1 MQTTT
6 DLLQTQYELEREMTS
21 LGVERY
27 NKVRQSRPES
37 ETGPGRKLVLA
48 AIDDTAAAISRFVA
62 EADSGKPGKRHSAVK
77 YLRHLDPHGT
87 AYLTAVSCVNAL
99 AGETAKVTSVANA
112 IGRAVA
118 DDINFRL
125 LREKHPGLHKV
136 VQDQLK
142 KSTSAR
148 HSTAVMRHVVAEAD
162 MERFEID
169 EKDAT
174 LLGMKLIELFIEAT
188 GLVTIVTET
197 KGKTRTMYL
206 RGDEKILDWLTKAH
220 ESAAMFL
227 PVLMP
232 MVVPPRPWTTPKD
245 GGYLTDIGGRVD
257 LVRTRNK
264 AYKREL
270 AHVDMPI
277 VYDAL
282 NAIQSTAWAIN
293 TRVLDVMKELWAAGG
308 DVAGLPSRELA
319 ELPPRPALLDSD
331 PDYYK
336 EHHAE
341 EFKAWKRE
349 RARVYEENARGVSRR
364 LAAAQKIAL
373 AEKFAEFPAIY
384 FPHNLDF
391 RGRAYPLPPTLNP
404 QGDDQAKGLLMFA
417 EGKPLGDD
425 GAFWLAVHLA
435 NCFGVDKVSF
445 EDRVAWVREH
455 EELIL
460 DSAIDPLD
468 GQRFWLKADSP
479 FCALA
484 ACFEWAGYC
493 YHGKDYV
500 SHLPI
505 ALDGSCNGL
514 QNFSAM
520 LRDPIGGAA
529 TNLVPHEK
537 PADIY
542 TEVMHVAQAKLR
554 KLAEA
559 GDPLAIQLDGR
570 LTRKIVKTPVMTLP
584 YGVTKSG
591 MRSQVLEAMKKEGI
605 GDSWELADFLAALL
619 WESIGEVVVAAK
631 DAMGWLKEAAR
642 VAASGDLPVSWTT
655 PAGFPV
661 LQEYREEVGKRV
673 QAHVG
678 GRLVNL
684 VVNIGGTKL
693 DRRRQTL
700 GISPNF
706 VHSCDASHMMM
717 TVCLAA
723 ANGVTAFAMVHD
735 SFGTHAGN
743 AGVLAAALRQAFVD
757 QYSTDV
763 LGNFRQELADQL
775 PPELAAELP
784 PLPDTGTL
792 DLNLVLE
799 SRYFFA

>member
-1 MQTTT
+1 
-6 DLLQTQYELEREMTS
+6 
-21 LGVERY
+21 
-27 NKVRQSRPES
+27 
-37 ETGPGRKLVLA
+37 
-48 AIDDTAAAISRFVA
+48 
-62 EADSGKPGKRHSAVK
+62 
-77 YLRHLDPHGT
+77 
-87 AYLTAVSCVNAL
+87 
-99 AGETAKVTSVANA
+99 
-112 IGRAVA
+112 
-118 DDINFRL
+118 
-125 LREKHPGLHKV
+125 
-136 VQDQLK
+136 
-142 KSTSAR
+142 
-148 HSTAVMRHVVAEAD
+148 
-162 MERFEID
+162 
-169 EKDAT
+169 
-174 LLGMKLIELFIEAT
+174 
-188 GLVTIVTET
+188 
-197 KGKTRTMYL
+197 
-206 RGDEKILDWLTKAH
+206 
-220 ESAAMFL
+220 
-227 PVLMP
+227 
-232 MVVPPRPWTTPKD
+232 
-245 GGYLTDIGGRVD
+245 
-257 LVRTRNK
+257 
-264 AYKREL
+264 
-270 AHVDMPI
+270 
-277 VYDAL
+277 
-282 NAIQSTAWAIN
+282 
-293 TRVLDVMKELWAAGG
+293 
-308 DVAGLPSRELA
+308 
-319 ELPPRPALLDSD
+319 
-331 PDYYK
+331 
-336 EHHAE
+336 
-341 EFKAWKRE
+341 
-349 RARVYEENARGVSRR
+349 
-364 LAAAQKIAL
+364 
-373 AEKFAEFPAIY
+373 
-384 FPHNLDF
+384 
-391 RGRAYPLPPTLNP
+391 
-404 QGDDQAKGLLMFA
+404 
-417 EGKPLGDD
+417 
-425 GAFWLAVHLA
+425 
-435 NCFGVDKVSF
+435 
-445 EDRVAWVREH
+445 
-455 EELIL
+455 
-460 DSAIDPLD
+460 
-468 GQRFWLKADSP
+468 
-479 FCALA
+479 
-484 ACFEWAGYC
+484 
-493 YHGKDYV
+493 
-500 SHLPI
+500 
-505 ALDGSCNGL
+505 
-514 QNFSAM
+514 M